1 MSQILAVKVTSATTL
16 TLLNGNQLYTAIRK
30 QAVPK
35 VTLNTLGP
43 IGDEVGDKTHH
54 GGIDKAVFFNGQKT
68 LEKLT
73 ALLGL
78 EYDYLQDSRFG

>member
-30 QAVPK
+30 QAVPQ
-35 VTLNTLGP
+35 VALNTLGP

-54 GGIDKAVFFNGQKT
+54 GGVDKAVFFNGQKT

-78 EYDYLQDSRFG
+78 